1 MGVLLKLDGWSLTLF
16 FGICFFI
23 LFFTIYHFKPLT
35 NAIAENFREV
45 NTSQNSKK
53 TRTDIIN
60 KHYNRP
66 NKISQPEKR
75 N

>member
-35 NAIAENFREV
+35 NAIAENFKV
-45 NTSQNSKK
+45 NTPYGN
-53 TRTDIIN
+53 IN
-60 KHYNRP
+60 NGSLHNRL
-66 NKISQPEKR
+66 NKISQSVKGTSKK